1 MIIKQQNLFQALSKF
16 KGVINR
22 NAVSEYL
29 TSVLCKVVDGNLE
42 ITGTNMDIFVKTTV
56 EVEGNIEPFCIDF
69 EAFYNA
75 SQKAKHD
82 LSLSIQK
89 EGEFAKLMIKQGRA
103 TTEQPLLNCEHFP
116 KFAEQEFVMS
126 AKFNSKMLL
135 KALNFVKTCIYATEQ
150 RYIINGVCLHF
161 KQDFGLI
168 VVSTDGH
175 RLAKFELPYNA
186 TNFEQ
191 KITIP
196 KKSLIAITETLKT
209 TDTVRLLFDEKQA
222 LFDFDGTQI
231 TTKLID
237 AQFPDYERVLPK
249 NNNDYVEFDKSELLT
264 DKDFC
269 EAVIGTKTTDK
280 QMIFDIKEESL
291 KFTFSTDLVKS
302 YSEIPCRATTPFFT
316 KINPDYLQECLATV
330 ESPRLCFNSQPNT
343 PLILKDN
350 NEVCG
355 MYVIMP
361 IK

>member
-16 KGVINR
+16 KGVINK

-56 EVEGNIEPFCIDF
+56 EVEGNIEPFCVDF

-89 EGEFAKLMIKQGRA
+89 EGGLAKLMIKQGRA
-103 TTEQPLLNCEHFP
+103 TTEQPLLGCEHFP
-116 KFAEQEFVMS
+116 KFAEQELD
-126 AKFNSKMLL
+126 KEILLNSKMLL
-135 KALNFVKTCIYATEQ
+135 KALNFVKPCIYATEQ
-150 RYIINGVCLHF
+150 RYNINGVCLHF

-175 RLAKFELPYNA
+175 RLAKFELPYNS

-196 KKSLIAITETLKT
+196 KKSLIAILESLKT
-209 TDTVRLLFDEKQA
+209 SDTVKIYFNQSQA
-222 LFDFDGTQI
+222 LFDFGETQI

-237 AQFPDYERVLPK
+237 AEFPNYERVLPTS
-249 NNNDYVEFDKSELLT
+249 NNNYVEFDKSELLT

-269 EAVIGTKTTDK
+269 EAVISTKTTDK
-280 QMIFDIKEESL
+280 QMILDIQETSL
-291 KFTFSTDLVKS
+291 KLTFSTELAKS
-302 YSEIPCRATTPFFT
+302 YSEIPCRATTPFYA
-316 KINPDYLQECLATV
+316 KINPDYLQECLATL
-330 ESPRLCFNSQPNT
+330 ESPRLYFSQPNT
-343 PLILKDN
+343 SLILKDN

-361 IK
+361 MK